1 MGPFTAL
8 MTVDHAAEAPAAK
21 RSFFRTTG
29 TWLVSLTERVRRESF
44 RSPTARSAG
53 RDG

>member
-29 TWLVSLTERVRRESF
+29 TWLVSLTERCAASF